1 MSSGREQR
9 VAKRYARALFDVTA
23 PADLDRAES
32 QVAALAR
39 IWGSSVDFRQS
50 LSNPRVSE
58 SARLA
63 VVAGVVEALGG
74 WATDPVRKTINALVS
89 LRKGSVIPALAE
101 IFALFVS
108 EYKKSLR
115 IEVTLAAAV
124 NDTTISDLQKK
135 LSSAL
140 GGEVTMNV
148 KTDPSL
154 IGGLTVRLG
163 DSLLDR
169 SVAGTLQRV
178 ASQLAR

>member
-9 VAKRYARALFDVTA
+9 VAKRYARALFEVTP
-23 PADLDRAES
+23 PAELDRAEA
-32 QVAALAR
+32 QLTALSR
-39 IWGSSVDFRQS
+39 IWSSSVDFRQS

-63 VVAGVVEALGG
+63 VVEGVVQAIGG
-74 WATDPVRKTINALVS
+74 WATEPVKKTVSALVS
-89 LRKGSVIPALAE
+89 LRKGGVIPALAE
-101 IFALFVS
+101 VFALFVS

-115 IEVTLAAAV
+115 IEVTLAAAADE
-124 NDTTISDLQKK
+124 NTITELQKK

-140 GGEVTMNV
+140 GGEVKMNV
-148 KTDPSL
+148 KTDATL
-154 IGGLTVRLG
+154 LGGMTIRLG

-178 ASQLAR
+178 ASQIVR

>member
-1 MSSGREQR
+1 
-9 VAKRYARALFDVTA
+9 
-23 PADLDRAES
+23 
-32 QVAALAR
+32 
-39 IWGSSVDFRQS
+39 
-50 LSNPRVSE
+50 
-58 SARLA
+58 
-63 VVAGVVEALGG
+63 VEALGG
-74 WATDPVRKTINALVS
+74 WATDPVKKTINALVS

-115 IEVTLAAAV
+115 VEVTLAAAV

-140 GGEVTMNV
+140 GGEVKMNV